1 MWIGK
6 VIINDTIEPTRKFL
20 ERAVLIN
27 KVSVSLEV
35 DIANA
40 VKETFVITGKMGFR
54 RSIQF
59 LVATS
64 VSELARNI
72 FQYGNGGVIFFGYEL
87 GQGVSTRLGTR
98 ARDIEA
104 VQLPER
110 LRVPRLALCV
120 GDADAQPGAQTAGQ
134 TTIKCSDNFIRIR
147 DDSHLKIEYPLVACI
162 VNAIKM

>member
-40 VKETFVITGKMGFR
+40 VKETFAITGKMGFR
-54 RSIQF
+54 RSMQF

-72 FQYGNGGVIFFGYEL
+72 FQYGNGGVIFFGESKPEAPQKGIY
-87 GQGVSTRLGTR
+87 
-98 ARDIEA
+98 IEA
-104 VQLPER
+104 CDQGPGIEDIALAMQDHYSTGGTLGLGLPGVKRMMDEFSIATQ
-110 LRVPRLALCV
+110 VGEGTCV
-120 GDADAQPGAQTAGQ
+120 TCA
-134 TTIKCSDNFIRIR
+134 KWENSR
-147 DDSHLKIEYPLVACI
+147 E
-162 VNAIKM
+162 